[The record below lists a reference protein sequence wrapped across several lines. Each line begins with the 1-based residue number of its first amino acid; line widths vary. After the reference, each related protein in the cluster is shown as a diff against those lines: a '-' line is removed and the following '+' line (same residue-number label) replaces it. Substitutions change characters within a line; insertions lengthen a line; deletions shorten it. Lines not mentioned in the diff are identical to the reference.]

1 MRFANSEDWMKSMQA
16 SNSATSFTPELTSLA
31 DLGSM
36 AAADPGTDSGLPSWR
51 RNAGG
56 WAEYWDPFLKDI
68 GKESEKKKTDPV
80 DPVDPIDPVDKKT
93 DGRKFTEMLY
103 GGKSLSDE
111 ELTWRMKL
119 NPATT
124 PEDWARAFGKCRTTR
139 SSDKYDSIPSD
150 CYWPE
155 DGGLS
160 GSDFHNNRNSGK
172 IGGRGTGSF
181 NSAAGNRNQKNNKS
195 TKGGTS
201 APGGQS
207 GGAMRSDIQLKENIT
222 FIDKSPA
229 GHS

>member
-1 MRFANSEDWMKSMQA
+1 MKSMQA

-68 GKESEKKKTDPV
+68 GKKSEKKKTDPV
-80 DPVDPIDPVDKKT
+80 DPVEPTDPVDTKT
-93 DGRKFTEMLY
+93 DGRKFTEKLY
-103 GGKSLSDE
+103 GGKSMTDE

-139 SSDKYDSIPSD
+139 SSDKHDSIPSD
-150 CYWPE
+150 CYWPDE
-155 DGGLS
+155 VDSGDYYSVGKGG
-160 GSDFHNNRNSGK
+160 
-172 IGGRGTGSF
+172 GTANAKAGQ
-181 NSAAGNRNQKNNKS
+181 AASRAKS
-195 TKGGTS
+195 TAARNAAARDGKRGPTRSQKKG
-201 APGGQS
+201 AKARGG
-207 GGAMRSDIQLKENIT
+207 
-222 FIDKSPA
+222 
-229 GHS
+229 